1 VYGSRS
7 GKLNAKIKREF
18 ALSLLKIFCMSGRIC
33 HEIEIYLKV
42 SRDSVSTETTDVK
55 FRTKDCSAYLFYTCK
70 VARQK
75 YMMLQTGG
83 LSM

>member
-1 VYGSRS
+1 V
-7 GKLNAKIKREF
+7 
-18 ALSLLKIFCMSGRIC
+18 LKPKNTNIGL
-33 HEIEIYLKV
+33 EPLKGIV

-55 FRTKDCSAYLFYTCK
+55 FRPKDCSAYLFYTCK

-75 YMMLQTGG
+75 YLMLQTGG